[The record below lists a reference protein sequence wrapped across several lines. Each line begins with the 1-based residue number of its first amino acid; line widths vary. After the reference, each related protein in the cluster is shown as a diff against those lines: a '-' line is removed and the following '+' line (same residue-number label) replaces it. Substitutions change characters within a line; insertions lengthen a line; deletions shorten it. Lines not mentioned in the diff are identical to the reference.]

1 MKEELP
7 AVILGSTFF
16 APSKHRKNGG
26 KHGGST
32 GEAGGKLGE
41 ARSFW
46 GKHAFCR
53 LKILEKTGEAI
64 APGTLF
70 IILKFGRGE
79 LGARVW
85 GRRAAQ
91 EALLEFYQRWA
102 GLLAGRGAVE

>member
-16 APSKHRKNGG
+16 APSKPRKNGG

-41 ARSFW
+41 ARDSW
-46 GKHAFCR
+46 GKHAFCP
-53 LKILEKTGEAI
+53 LKILEKLGEAI
-64 APGTLF
+64 GSSTLF

-79 LGARVW
+79 LGARV
-85 GRRAAQ
+85 GRRRAGQ
-91 EALLEFYQRWA
+91 EVLLEFYQRWA
-102 GLLAGRGAVE
+102 GLLTGGSAEK